1 MTVEKTDKPSTCNT
15 GRRQSLHCHL
25 RIVTQPSPAWPGSG
39 RESRKRSKRS
49 RCGRLRL
56 RSSETQPLSS
66 PSTRKAMNNS
76 PVVAL
81 KRAYYKYHDTNDE
94 LAYDQFISVS
104 RQLINLGETKQLA
117 SALVSFRANEGFM
130 IRFFRRLRKG
140 PEVKKE
146 IETEMAR
153 LKSLDT

>member
-1 MTVEKTDKPSTCNT
+1 
-15 GRRQSLHCHL
+15 
-25 RIVTQPSPAWPGSG
+25 
-39 RESRKRSKRS
+39 
-49 RCGRLRL
+49 
-56 RSSETQPLSS
+56 
-66 PSTRKAMNNS
+66 MNNS

-81 KRAYYKYHDTNDE
+81 TRAYYRYYDTNDQ

-117 SALVSFRANEGFM
+117 SALVSFRASEGFM

-153 LKSLDT
+153 LKSLHN